1 MLAGTPPP
9 YEGTSRAVR
18 GPLARAKKIGRQ
30 KVIFVDQCSEKN
42 FKFFSE
48 HTSYDRELFVLS
60 FCISFIFVRQHLIKL
75 RAARSSRDTKNGI
88 KIVRKVE
95 LQKRIADDWRHK

>member
-1 MLAGTPPP
+1 MGVSVHPPP

-18 GPLARAKKIGRQ
+18 GPLARAK
-30 KVIFVDQCSEKN
+30 N
-42 FKFFSE
+42 FWPPKSNFCGPMLRKKF
-48 HTSYDRELFVLS
+48 TSYDRELFVLS
-60 FCISFIFVRQHLIKL
+60 FCISFIFVRQHLIEL